1 MEESFNL
8 LDTRLIILQ
17 FGGNRMPGIS
27 GSKAIGSYMKE
38 LEKQI
43 EYFKEVAPEATLL
56 FIGPADMG
64 KSYNGKIG
72 TWKGLPE
79 LNDSLK
85 STALRHNVAY
95 WDMFHVMGGEGSMAQ
110 FVKHKPALAG
120 PDYIH
125 FTFLGAQEIG
135 NNLAKSLLLY
145 HDFYQFRQD
154 LPNDSVAAFMNK
166 DRELI
171 EKEKEARKNKF
182 KPFNYYKE

>member
-1 MEESFNL
+1 M
-8 LDTRLIILQ
+8 
-17 FGGNRMPGIS
+17 
-27 GSKAIGSYMKE
+27 
-38 LEKQI
+38 
-43 EYFKEVAPEATLL
+43 
-56 FIGPADMG
+56 
-64 KSYNGKIG
+64 
-72 TWKGLPE
+72 
-79 LNDSLK
+79 
-85 STALRHNVAY
+85 
-95 WDMFHVMGGEGSMAQ
+95 
-110 FVKHKPALAG
+110 AG

-135 NNLAKSLLLY
+135 NDLAKSLLLY